1 MNKNLVDLSIDEDY
15 YKPIKNVSDF
25 DNNDNYTECESK
37 RDKDKTLS
45 ITEYLNMTR
54 PYLRDIT
61 NDHKTQQEWKIQ
73 LPLKLILCLL
83 KILMR
88 LVLYI

>member
-1 MNKNLVDLSIDEDY
+1 MNKNLVDPSIDEDY

-61 NDHKTQQEWKIQ
+61 NDHKTQREWKI
-73 LPLKLILCLL
+73 
-83 KILMR
+83 
-88 LVLYI
+88 